1 VDLASL
7 QQRLAAAC
15 ELNVAGSR
23 EPHVAV
29 MLPSFN
35 VGATL
40 LAHYSGRLCAL
51 EHRYLLGALMLPRI
65 PGAEGVFVTCE
76 APAPEVL
83 DYYFRLIP
91 EHARGDAAGRLRV
104 LEVPEPGDAPVA
116 AKLLS
121 NLDLLVQLRE
131 HIADRPAFIEPWNV
145 GIEEVAVAL
154 AVQVPIRGT
163 APELRWLG
171 FKSAGRRLFH
181 DAGVPVAPGVEDVH
195 SAADV
200 RDAIEAIRAER
211 PGAAGVVVKLDDSVA
226 GDGNV
231 IVRVDENIDDA
242 LERLPDW
249 YHADLAG
256 GGVVEELIT
265 GTIFR
270 SPSVQL
276 ELEPDGSV
284 DVLAT
289 HEQLLG
295 GENGQVFL
303 GCRFPADPRYAA
315 QLADY
320 GAAIGA
326 ELIRR
331 GALGRA
337 SIDFAAA
344 SDRDD
349 HWSLYALEI
358 NLRKGGTTHPY
369 SLLRNLVPGHYD
381 PAAGQWVGVDGRT
394 YYYECSDNLLNPR
407 WKQLSPAAAIT
418 ATQNAELTFD
428 HTRRT
433 GIVLH
438 MLPGLPL
445 DGRVGAVAIADHP
458 TAAHE
463 KLCAVTDVLNHAA
476 APA

>member
-40 LAHYSGRLCAL
+40 LAHYSGRLGAL

-145 GIEEVAVAL
+145 GIEEVAFAL

-163 APELRWLG
+163 GPELRWLG
-171 FKSAGRRLFH
+171 FKSAGRRLFQ

-200 RDAIEAIRAER
+200 RDAIEAIRAQ
-211 PGAAGVVVKLDDSVA
+211 
-226 GDGNV
+226 
-231 IVRVDENIDDA
+231 RVGLKN
-242 LERLPDW
+242 LGSRLR
-249 YHADLAG
+249 AFA
-256 GGVVEELIT
+256 
-265 GTIFR
+265 
-270 SPSVQL
+270 PSRRRV
-276 ELEPDGSV
+276 
-284 DVLAT
+284 
-289 HEQLLG
+289 LG
-295 GENGQVFL
+295 GQAACRYSWIKPPRMSARLTPSL
-303 GCRFPADPRYAA
+303 GSWSRM
-315 QLADY
+315 
-320 GAAIGA
+320 
-326 ELIRR
+326 
-331 GALGRA
+331 RA
-337 SIDFAAA
+337 SPA
-344 SDRDD
+344 R
-349 HWSLYALEI
+349 
-358 NLRKGGTTHPY
+358 GG
-369 SLLRNLVPGHYD
+369 R
-381 PAAGQWVGVDGRT
+381 
-394 YYYECSDNLLNPR
+394 
-407 WKQLSPAAAIT
+407 
-418 ATQNAELTFD
+418 
-428 HTRRT
+428 
-433 GIVLH
+433 
-438 MLPGLPL
+438 
-445 DGRVGAVAIADHP
+445 
-458 TAAHE
+458 
-463 KLCAVTDVLNHAA
+463 
-476 APA
+476 